1 MSLKMTPN
9 LELTY
14 FRDTDLLLRELI
26 SSTDILHIFVNFIF
40 IKLLHNIEEK
50 YFSFCFVVY

>member
-1 MSLKMTPN
+1 MTPN